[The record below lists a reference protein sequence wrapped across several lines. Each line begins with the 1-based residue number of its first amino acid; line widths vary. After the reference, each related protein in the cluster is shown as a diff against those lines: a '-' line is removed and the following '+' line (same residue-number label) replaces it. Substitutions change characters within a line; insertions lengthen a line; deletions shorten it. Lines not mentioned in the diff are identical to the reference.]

1 MTAPSARRLLA
12 YRLALA
18 VAFFAGWELLVGRVV
33 DPFWFS
39 SPLRIAGYL
48 GRAGTTRILYEHL
61 GVTLMETGLG
71 FLLGGIGGIALGV
84 ALSRGETMAQVLD
97 PFIAAL
103 NGIPRV
109 ALAPLFI
116 IWFGIGTMSKVF
128 LAFTLVFF
136 LTFYNTFAGLRSID
150 PTYQNIAR
158 VMGARE
164 YEVFWKVT
172 LPNAAPWILTGLK
185 VSLPFALV
193 GAIIGEFMAASKGLG
208 FLIQVESSV
217 YNTTGAMAGILILMV
232 MVIVFNG
239 VLNRIE
245 ARILR
250 WRPPATDRPQVS
262 ELK

>member
-1 MTAPSARRLLA
+1 MSTPSAGRLLA
-12 YRLALA
+12 YRLAVA
-18 VAFFAGWELLVGRVV
+18 VVFLAGWEIVVGRVV

-39 SPLRIAGYL
+39 SPLRIARYVGQ
-48 GRAGTTRILYEHL
+48 AATTSTLYQHL
-61 GVTLMETGLG
+61 GVTLVETILG

-84 ALSRGETMAQVLD
+84 ILSRGETMAQVLD
-97 PFIAAL
+97 PFIAAV

-116 IWFGIGTMSKVF
+116 IWFGIGMLSKVF

-136 LTFYNTFAGLRSID
+136 LTFYNTFSGLRSID

-158 VMGARE
+158 VIGASE

-193 GAIIGEFMAASKGLG
+193 GAIIGEFMAASRGLG
-208 FLIQVESSV
+208 FLIQTESSV

-239 VLNRIE
+239 LLTRIE
-245 ARILR
+245 ARVLR
-250 WRPPATDRPQVS
+250 WRPPATDRPQAS